1 MDFIFIFWKN
11 QKYWFNVLL
20 EEQLKR
26 FGESSKCSNLKFSRK
41 FGTVGMASS
50 HCQLYCHDRVGSST
64 IFFVSLFLVLWC
76 VCGCTS
82 SDGINYL
89 CA

>member
-26 FGESSKCSNLKFSRK
+26 FGESSKCSNLKFSRN
-41 FGTVGMASS
+41 FGAVGMASS
-50 HCQLYCHDRVGSST
+50 HCHLYCHDRVGSST
-64 IFFVSLFLVLWC
+64 FFFCFSVFGFCGVYVGVLV
-76 VCGCTS
+76 VM
-82 SDGINYL
+82 
-89 CA
+89 A